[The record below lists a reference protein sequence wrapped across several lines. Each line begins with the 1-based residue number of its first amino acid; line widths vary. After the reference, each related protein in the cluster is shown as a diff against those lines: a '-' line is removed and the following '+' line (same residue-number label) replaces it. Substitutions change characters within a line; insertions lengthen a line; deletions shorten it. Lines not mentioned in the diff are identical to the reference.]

1 MLKLQKL
8 IIYGEI
14 MSKKEVVKIIE
25 EKIGNERNK
34 LLKLMN
40 KLDNLGLK
48 EELAKEPEIDKINA
62 EIEEKEN
69 IKNKYDKKRKIAKG
83 ISIFGVIATFPVGI
97 LGAIF
102 GFINIVANFP
112 SFLLF
117 ATLVG
122 FPIISGLFTDVY
134 SMKAQRIDCEKVD
147 LKFERDRILERRSE
161 KYINL
166 QEKIDN
172 KWNLINQLEKELENY
187 KNINKNKRNLEKFEK
202 ETEKKYLK
210 QSEEVLT
217 K

>member
-1 MLKLQKL
+1 
-8 IIYGEI
+8 

-25 EKIGNERNK
+25 EKIESERNK

-40 KLDNLGLK
+40 KRDNLGLK
-48 EELAKEPEIDKINA
+48 EELAKKPEIDKINA

-69 IKNKYDKKRKIAKG
+69 IRNVYLNKQIKAEKATNINLVLAAFGMILLTPFILMGFSLIA
-83 ISIFGVIATFPVGI
+83 SILTGSFIIGTTVAAI
-97 LGAIF
+97 LQNRYLNKHTKTTIQQ
-102 GFINIVANFP
+102 
-112 SFLLF
+112 
-117 ATLVG
+117 
-122 FPIISGLFTDVY
+122 
-134 SMKAQRIDCEKVD
+134 MD
-147 LKFERDRILERRSE
+147 LENERDEILERRSE